1 MPVHA
6 EKRVLPFSPE
16 QLFDLVAD
24 IESYPEFLPWCA
36 AARVRD
42 REGDVLY
49 ADMVIGYR
57 MIRDRFTSRV
67 TMTAPGAGEAGVWRI
82 DVFYI
87 DGPLKYLQNH
97 WVFRPAD
104 GGCEIDFFVDFQ
116 FRSRLFERLIA
127 PLFNEVVRRM
137 VGAFEGRAHI
147 VYTPHQADAREPKEE
162 RLAPAGARL
171 P

>member
-6 EKRVLPFSPE
+6 EKRVLPFSPR

-24 IESYPEFLPWCA
+24 IEAYPEFLPWCA
-36 AARVRD
+36 AARVRES
-42 REGDVLY
+42 EGDVLY

-67 TMTAPGAGEAGVWRI
+67 TMTEPGAGDRRGGDGEAGVWRI

-97 WVFRPAD
+97 WLFRPAD
-104 GGCEIDFFVDFQ
+104 GGGCEIDFFVDFQ
-116 FRSRLFERLIA
+116 FHSRLFERLIG

-137 VGAFEGRAHI
+137 VTAFEGRAQI
-147 VYTPHQADAREPKEE
+147 VYGSHQADAGE
-162 RLAPAGARL
+162 RKSA
-171 P
+171 

>member
-6 EKRVLPFSPE
+6 EKRVLPFSPG

-24 IESYPEFLPWCA
+24 IEAYPRFLPWCA
-36 AARVRD
+36 AARVRE

-67 TMTAPGAGEAGVWRI
+67 TMTAPVAGDTRQDGGEAGVWRI
-82 DVFYI
+82 DVLYI

-104 GGCEIDFFVDFQ
+104 GGGCEIDFFVDFQ
-116 FRSRLFERLIA
+116 FQSRLFERLIA

-137 VGAFEGRAHI
+137 VTAFEVRAHV
-147 VYTPHQADAREPKEE
+147 VYAPQRTEARERKS
-162 RLAPAGARL
+162 A
-171 P
+171 

>member
-24 IESYPEFLPWCA
+24 IESYPAFLPWCA
-36 AARVRD
+36 AARVRH

-67 TMTAPGAGEAGVWRI
+67 TMTAPGAGDRRQDGGETGVWRI
-82 DVFYI
+82 DVFYV

-97 WVFRPAD
+97 WLFRPAD
-104 GGCEIDFFVDFQ
+104 GGRCEIDFFVDFQ
-116 FRSRLFERLIA
+116 FQSRLFEHLIA

-137 VGAFEGRAHI
+137 VTAFEGRAQI
-147 VYTPHQADAREPKEE
+147 VYAPEQAEARERKS
-162 RLAPAGARL
+162 A
-171 P
+171 

>member
-6 EKRVLPFSPE
+6 EKRVLPFSPR

-24 IESYPEFLPWCA
+24 IEAYPRVLPWCA

-67 TMTAPGAGEAGVWRI
+67 TMTPPEAGDRQQGGGEAGVWRI

-97 WVFRPAD
+97 WVFRPAGE

-116 FRSRLFERLIA
+116 FTSRLFEHLIA

-137 VGAFEGRAHI
+137 VTAFERRAHI
-147 VYTPHQADAREPKEE
+147 VYAPHQADARERKS
-162 RLAPAGARL
+162 A
-171 P
+171 

>member
-24 IESYPEFLPWCA
+24 IEAYPAFLPWCA

-42 REGDVLY
+42 REGDVLH

-57 MIRDRFTSRV
+57 MIRDSFTSRV
-67 TMTAPGAGEAGVWRI
+67 TMTAPGAGDTRPGGGEPGVWRI

-104 GGCEIDFFVDFQ
+104 GGGCEIDFFVDFQ
-116 FRSRLFERLIA
+116 FHSRLFERLIA
-127 PLFNEVVRRM
+127 PLFNEMVRRM
-137 VGAFEGRAHI
+137 VTAFERRAQI
-147 VYTPHQADAREPKEE
+147 VYAPQRTEARELKS
-162 RLAPAGARL
+162 A
-171 P
+171 